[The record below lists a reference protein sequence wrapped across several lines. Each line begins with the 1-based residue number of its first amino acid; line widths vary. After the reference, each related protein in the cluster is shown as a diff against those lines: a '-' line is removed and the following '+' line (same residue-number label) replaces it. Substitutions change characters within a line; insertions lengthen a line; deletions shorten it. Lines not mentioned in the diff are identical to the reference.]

1 MNTRGNGAQNLAEE
15 PESEQ
20 QAPEA
25 HEPQE
30 ATDTNSWS
38 ARLERVLRITLLVF
52 IFAGVG
58 FLSAVTAIRISIRGR
73 IVTVP
78 NLVGA
83 PLGQAQQML
92 AARGLQMR
100 VADRVYSPLPAN
112 SVVRQS
118 PASGEQM
125 KVSQDAHVI
134 LSLGPLA
141 VKIPMLEGK
150 SMRAARISL
159 LQAGLQLGEV
169 SSIDLAGPQPDTVL
183 RQDPAAGADASSP
196 HVDLLIAGGAASRFY
211 VMPGVVGLDQQE
223 ANRILSA
230 AGLRVAKVNRISQA
244 GSAKGAV
251 IGQKPAGGERIPGD
265 ATVELGVAD

>member
-1 MNTRGNGAQNLAEE
+1 LAEE

-20 QAPEA
+20 QA
-25 HEPQE
+25 QE
-30 ATDTNSWS
+30 VTDTNSWS
-38 ARLERVLRITLLVF
+38 ARFERLVRITLLVF

-73 IVTVP
+73 IVTMP
-78 NLVGA
+78 NMVGA
-83 PLGQAQQML
+83 PLNEAAKML
-92 AARGLQMR
+92 AARGLQLR
-100 VADRVYSPLPAN
+100 VADRVYSSLPVN

-118 PASGEQM
+118 PPSGEEM

-141 VKIPMLEGK
+141 VKIPSLEGK
-150 SMRAARISL
+150 SLRAARISL

-169 SSIDLAGPQPDTVL
+169 SSIDLTGPQQDTVL
-183 RQDPAAGADASSP
+183 RQDPPAGADASSP

-211 VMPGVVGLDQQE
+211 VMPAVVGLDQPE

-230 AGLRVAKVNRISQA
+230 AGLRVAKVTRISQT

-251 IGQKPAGGERIPGD
+251 IGQTPPGGQRIPGD